1 MALLCFLTA
10 IWSVNSGLN
19 GLTLHS
25 WLSIA
30 EVLVSLYVLYVL
42 AMSVLLRVRLKSNS
56 TARRWNLMPARFAI
70 SAVLSVAAKLLS
82 RLSTITLRTRGVA
95 RYWPV
100 WFMSIIVACVIVGA
114 SRIPTYPTVE
124 LHNVRVEKQVAAN
137 EWLMTDATQGQFL
150 FTACHDFPAG
160 RVIWA
165 GYVARKVRYEERGNC
180 KSIQRAD
187 LGFWWLRDSDGNAK
201 EIGQ

>member
-1 MALLCFLTA
+1 MTLL
-10 IWSVNSGLN
+10 NSLSRSGF
-19 GLTLHS
+19 TLHF
-25 WLSIA
+25 WLSTA
-30 EVLVSLYVLYVL
+30 EVLVSLYALSVL
-42 AMSVLLRVRLKSNS
+42 AMSVWGRLPNRLQKTLRTPKVMPAKSVISGVRL
-56 TARRWNLMPARFAI
+56 A
-70 SAVLSVAAKLLS
+70 AAKLHS
-82 RLSTITLRTRGVA
+82 RLSTIVTRTRGVA
-95 RYWPV
+95 RYSPV
-100 WFMSIIVACVIVGA
+100 LFAGACCAALTYGA
-114 SRIPTYPTVE
+114 YRFPQYPTVE
-124 LHNVRVEKQVAAN
+124 LHDVRVEKRVSSH

-150 FTACHDFPAG
+150 FTACHDFPAE